1 MVTNRILLF
10 GGTGQVGKAL
20 QKLALPDNWHM
31 GVFTRP
37 ECDFMHPE
45 SIGKTIQDFGPDL
58 VINAAAMT
66 GIEACE
72 KDQDKAQEINFHAVA
87 NIAAQCD
94 TVAAPL
100 IHLSTNYVFD
110 GRDGNTPYCPDAAMN
125 PLNVYGQT
133 KMLGEEAVRHGMY
146 WHVILR
152 TSLIFSAEGEN
163 ILTRTLR
170 QIDTQNEVSAVL
182 DQIASPTS
190 AAAVAEAVVVVANA
204 IMDGKGNGFGTFH
217 VCGEPAV
224 TRFDFL
230 QAIMEAYAP
239 LTDRR
244 PKLTPVSA
252 AEIPDRVPRPLYSA
266 LNGDKARNVYGIAPR
281 PWREDLVKAIEDYA
295 KERVHADR

>member
-10 GGTGQVGKAL
+10 GGSGQVGKAL
-20 QKLALPDNWHM
+20 QNLALPDNWHM
-31 GVFTRP
+31 GVFTRA

-45 SIGKTIQDFGPDL
+45 AIGKTIQDFEPDL

-66 GIEACE
+66 SVEACE
-72 KDQDKAQEINFHAVA
+72 KDRDMAQEINFHAVA

-100 IHLSTNYVFD
+100 LHLSTDYVFD
-110 GRDGNTPYCPDAAMN
+110 GRDGDTPYCPDAAMN
-125 PLNVYGQT
+125 PLNAYGQT

-170 QIDTQNEVSAVL
+170 QIDTQDEVHAAM
-182 DQIASPTS
+182 DQTTSPTS
-190 AAAVAEAVVVVANA
+190 ATAVAEALVVIASA
-204 IMDGKGNGFGTFH
+204 IMGGKGNGFGTFH

-224 TRFDFL
+224 TRFAFL

-244 PKLTPVSA
+244 PKLLPVSA
-252 AEIPDRVPRPLYSA
+252 AEIPNRVPRPLYSA
-266 LNGDKARNVYGIAPR
+266 LNGDKAREVYGIAQH
-281 PWREDLVKAIEDYA
+281 PWHEDLVNAVNAYTK
-295 KERVHADR
+295 RL